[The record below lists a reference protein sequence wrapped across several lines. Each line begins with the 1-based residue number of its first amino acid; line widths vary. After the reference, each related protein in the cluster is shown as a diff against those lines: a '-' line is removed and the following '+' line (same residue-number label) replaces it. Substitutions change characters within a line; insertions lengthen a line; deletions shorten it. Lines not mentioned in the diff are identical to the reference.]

1 MMRSATL
8 RTLLIVILISLGFL
22 FLLYTKNKPL
32 SKDFP
37 KGPTVEKS
45 EIYEGVT
52 YEPVQPGN
60 YKIDVIVEN
69 LLSPTRIKLTPDNK
83 HLLVTQL
90 TGEVLALDKTQDGW
104 SNPYLVT
111 RVDTK
116 FPGFP
121 PDEAG
126 LTGLALSSDFDTN
139 KKVFLLYTFK
149 EKSGKI
155 QNRISSFVL
164 NSKDGK
170 LTGSIPK
177 KIFQANIAGNTSHQ
191 ITDGFGTKINGEN
204 RLVFL
209 IGEGFEAKRAQ
220 DISLQAGKLMSIK
233 EDGTNAV
240 IHAIG
245 LRNGYVFSKNPADT
259 DGKWL
264 ISDTG
269 PDKYD
274 RLIYTNPFN
283 ERALNFGWNGNQEDL
298 AQPIQDPNFDNV
310 KDMVIF
316 RYPET
321 RTFTGI
327 DFSVS
332 GQVLITLFGKT
343 GYKDNAPGKE
353 ILLGKIENIQGQ
365 PTITL
370 KTIIKRVKEA
380 QGKYGNPLGMT
391 IDTSTG
397 NFFFADVIEGRI
409 YSVKNL
415 KGGEYR

>member
-1 MMRSATL
+1 MKSALLKIFPLFVLVVCLTL
-8 RTLLIVILISLGFL
+8 VF
-22 FLLYTKNKPL
+22 FYTKNNSI

-37 KGPTVEKS
+37 KGPTVDKS
-45 EIYEGVT
+45 EIYDGVT
-52 YEPVQPGN
+52 YEPVEKSN
-60 YKIDVIVEN
+60 YEIKIIAKD

-83 HLLVTQL
+83 HLLITQL
-90 TGEVLALDKTQDGW
+90 TGEVLALDKTNDGW
-104 SNPYLVT
+104 SDPYLVT

-155 QNRISSFVL
+155 QNRISAFNI
-164 NSKDGK
+164 NSKEGK

-177 KIFQANIAGNTSHQ
+177 KIFQANITGNASHQ
-191 ITDGFGTKINGEN
+191 ITDGAGIKINGKS
-204 RLVFL
+204 RLAFL
-209 IGEGFEAKRAQ
+209 IGEGFDSKRAQ
-220 DISLQAGKLMSIK
+220 DPTLQAGKLMSVDENGENPI
-233 EDGTNAV
+233 
-240 IHAIG
+240 IHALGI
-245 LRNGYVFSKNPADT
+245 RNGYVFAKNPIDP
-259 DGKWL
+259 DNKWL

-274 RLIYTNPFN
+274 RLIYTNPFTEN
-283 ERALNFGWNGNQEDL
+283 TLNFGWNGNQDDL
-298 AQPIQDPNFDNV
+298 ALPIKDPNNSAV
-310 KDMVIF
+310 TDMVIF

-327 DFSVS
+327 DFSQN

-343 GYKDNAPGKE
+343 GYKDNSPGKE
-353 ILLGKIENIQGQ
+353 ILLGKIGNSNGQ
-365 PTITL
+365 PKIVF
-370 KTIIKRVKEA
+370 KSIIRRTRDA
-380 QGKYGNPLGMT
+380 QGKYGNPLGMS
-391 IDTSTG
+391 IDSDTG

-409 YSVKNL
+409 FQVENI